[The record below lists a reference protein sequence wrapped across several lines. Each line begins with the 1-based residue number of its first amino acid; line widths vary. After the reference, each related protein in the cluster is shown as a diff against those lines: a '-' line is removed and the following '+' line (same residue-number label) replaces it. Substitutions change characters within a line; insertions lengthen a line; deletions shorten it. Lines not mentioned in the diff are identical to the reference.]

1 MRKRE
6 LSSKSLIR
14 VEGSLFTTMDTKTI
28 CEVVAWIKA
37 HEDLLNFFQDD
48 INTGGSPSEVFFEF
62 CANRT
67 SVYPYPKKCQEKVPN
82 GCRFHSQTIFSEK
95 VVGYL
100 EAEKK
105 RIDAAYKE
113 QEAALLK
120 TMKENLKDKELAVS
134 DGEETSSIPAVQSQY
149 NSSVATPKPLRASAL
164 LKRRSLRS
172 G

>member
-1 MRKRE
+1 M
-6 LSSKSLIR
+6 
-14 VEGSLFTTMDTKTI
+14 
-28 CEVVAWIKA
+28 
-37 HEDLLNFFQDD
+37 
-48 INTGGSPSEVFFEF
+48 
-62 CANRT
+62 
-67 SVYPYPKKCQEKVPN
+67 
-82 GCRFHSQTIFSEK
+82 
-95 VVGYL
+95 GYL